1 MIVNVFPNP
10 VNNQFKVKAIS
21 SSNEMILGKII
32 DMMGNTV
39 FEFSVRPNEISTI
52 QNHLKSGT
60 YLLQLNQS
68 GKSETIKLIK
78 Y

>member
-1 MIVNVFPNP
+1 MVVSVFPNP
-10 VNNQFKVKAIS
+10 VNNQFKVQAIS
-21 SSNEMILGKII
+21 SSNEMISGKII
-32 DMMGNTV
+32 NMLGKV
-39 FEFSVRPNEISTI
+39 VYAFSFRPNEISTI